1 MPTHQINSNAAE
13 SDAAGE
19 QSRVDNAVYFT
30 DQEGERMAFTDYTSR
45 GAVAV
50 ITLNNPPVNALSLGL
65 RTAIADGIERAAGDE
80 SIRAV
85 LIVGSGNAFCGGAD
99 VGEFGLPAMSASP
112 SLLDLFALIENSRK
126 PVIAAINGLALGGG
140 LELAMACHYRV
151 AAAAA
156 QLGLP
161 EVKLGILPGAGGTQ
175 RLPRLVGV
183 ERALNM
189 IVSGNPVSARDLTKS
204 ALLDSTADGDVLPAA
219 VAFAERIIAEKLPL
233 KKARDLKIDLSNA
246 EAFLDFARGA
256 VAPLA
261 KNYPAPLKCIDAI
274 EAAVLKPF
282 DEGMKTEGTLFLELL
297 NTPESKA
304 LRHAFFAMR
313 AAAKIPDVPSSTPLR
328 AIKSVAVIGAGTMG
342 GGIAMNFANAGIPV
356 TVLETTQA
364 ALDKGLATVKKN
376 YENTLKKGRLT
387 QDEFDQ
393 RIKQI
398 TGTLSY
404 DDIKTADLVIEAVFE
419 DMQVKKQVFEKLDQ
433 VAKSGAILASN
444 TSTLDLNKIA
454 DFTQRPQD
462 VIGLHFFS
470 PANVSKLLEI
480 VRGAKSAK
488 DVVATSMAVSKQIK
502 KVGVIS
508 GVCDGFIGNRM
519 MNAYFRQMELLLDTG
534 ALPQQIDK
542 AMEKFGFAMGP
553 FRVSDLA
560 GNDILWY
567 IRKRLYVEYPD
578 RVFSKAPDRICE
590 LGRFGQKTGAGWYDY
605 KPGDRAPIASELV
618 NKIVLEESAKLGIS
632 RRKVSDEEIVQRALY
647 SLINEGARILEE
659 GIALRASDIDVVYL
673 TGYGFPDFRGGPLF
687 YADTVGLPNILR
699 TMREFA
705 RGYQPDAW
713 EPAPLL
719 KQLASEGKTFASWGK
734 QS

>member
-1 MPTHQINSNAAE
+1 
-13 SDAAGE
+13 
-19 QSRVDNAVYFT
+19 
-30 DQEGERMAFTDYTSR
+30 MAFADYTSQ

-50 ITLNNPPVNALSLGL
+50 ITLKNPPVHALGVGL
-65 RTAIADGIERAAGDE
+65 RTAIADGLERATDDD

-85 LIVGSGNAFCGGAD
+85 VIAGSGNTFCGGAD

-112 SLLDLFALIENSRK
+112 SLADLIALIENSPK
-126 PVIAAINGLALGGG
+126 PVVAAINGLALGGG
-140 LELAMACHYRV
+140 LELALACHYRV
-151 AAAAA
+151 AACAAP
-156 QLGLP
+156 LGLP

-189 IVSGNPVSARDLTKS
+189 ILSGNPVSARDLAKTE
-204 ALLDSTADGDVLPAA
+204 LLDGTAEGDVLPAA
-219 VAFAERIIAEKLPL
+219 VAFAERVIAEKMPL
-233 KKARDLKIDLSNA
+233 KKARDVKVDFPTA
-246 EAFLDFARGA
+246 EAFLEFARGA
-256 VAPLA
+256 VAPLGRH
-261 KNYPAPLKCIDAI
+261 YPAPLKCIEAVA
-274 EAAVLKPF
+274 AAVHKPF
-282 DEGMKTEGTLFLELL
+282 DEGMQTERTLFIELL
-297 NTPESKA
+297 NSSESKA

-313 AAAKIPDVPSSTPLR
+313 AASKIPDVPTSTPLR
-328 AIKSVAVIGAGTMG
+328 TIRSVAVIGAGTMG

-364 ALDKGLATVKKN
+364 ALDKGLSTVKKN

-387 QDEFDQ
+387 QDEYDK
-393 RIKQI
+393 RIRLI

-404 DDIKTADLVIEAVFE
+404 EDIGSADLVIEAVFE

-433 VAKSGAILASN
+433 VAKRGAILASN

-488 DVVATSMAVSKQIK
+488 DVLATSMAVSKQIK

-519 MNAYFRQMELLLDTG
+519 MNAYFRQMELLLDVG

-542 AMEKFGFAMGP
+542 AMERFGFAMGP

-567 IRKRLYVEYPD
+567 IRKRLYIEYPD
-578 RVFSKAPDRICE
+578 RVFSKTPDRICE
-590 LGRFGQKTGAGWYDY
+590 LARFGQKTGAGWYDY
-605 KPGDRAPIASELV
+605 KPGERTANPSDVV
-618 NKIVLEESAKLGIS
+618 NQIVLEESARLGIS
-632 RRKVSDEEIVQRALY
+632 RRKVGDEEIVQRALY
-647 SLINEGARILEE
+647 SLINEGARILDE

-687 YADTVGLPNILR
+687 YADTIGLPNILR
-699 TMREFA
+699 GMREFA
-705 RGYQPDAW
+705 NGYQPDAW
-713 EPAPLL
+713 GPAPLL
-719 KQLASEGKTFASWGK
+719 ERLAAEGKSFSSWGNR
-734 QS
+734 S

>member
-1 MPTHQINSNAAE
+1 MPTPQITSNAAE
-13 SDAAGE
+13 AHASGKL
-19 QSRVDNAVYFT
+19 SRFTKAVYFAAYK
-30 DQEGERMAFTDYTSR
+30 GERMAFADYTSQ

-50 ITLNNPPVNALSLGL
+50 IVLKNPPVNALSLGL
-65 RTAIADGIERAAGDE
+65 RTAIMDCLERAAIDDA
-80 SIRAV
+80 IRAV
-85 LIVGSGNAFCGGAD
+85 VIVGSGNAFCGGAD
-99 VGEFGLPAMSASP
+99 VGEFGLPAMFASP
-112 SLLDLFALIENSRK
+112 SLADLFSLIENSSK
-126 PVIAAINGLALGGG
+126 PVIAAINGLAFGGG
-140 LELAMACHYRV
+140 LELALACHYRV
-151 AAAAA
+151 AASSA
-156 QLGLP
+156 QLGMP
-161 EVKLGILPGAGGTQ
+161 EVKLGLLPGAGGTQ

-189 IVSGNPVSARDLTKS
+189 IVSGNPVSAHDLASTE
-204 ALLDSTADGDVLPAA
+204 LLDSTADGDVLPAA
-219 VAFAERIIAEKLPL
+219 LAFAERIIAEKLPL
-233 KKARDLKIDLSNA
+233 KKARDGKIDFPNA

-256 VAPLA
+256 IAPLA
-261 KNYPAPLKCIDAI
+261 KNYPAPLKCVEAV

-282 DEGMKTEGTLFLELL
+282 DEGMKIEAALFIELL

-313 AAAKIPDVPSSTPLR
+313 AAAKIPDVPGNTPLR
-328 AIKSVAVIGAGTMG
+328 TIKSVAVIGAGTMG

-364 ALDKGLATVKKN
+364 ALDKGLGTVRKN
-376 YENTLKKGRLT
+376 YESTLKKGRLT
-387 QDEFDQ
+387 QDEFDK
-393 RIKQI
+393 RVKRI
-398 TGTLSY
+398 TGTVSY
-404 DDIKTADLVIEAVFE
+404 DDIKSADLIIEAVFE
-419 DMQVKKQVFEKLDQ
+419 DMQVKKQVFETLDK

-444 TSTLDLNKIA
+444 TSTLDVNKIA
-454 DFTQRPQD
+454 EFTRRPQD

-480 VRGAKSAK
+480 VRGGKTAK
-488 DVVATSMAVSKQIK
+488 DVVASSMAVSKQIK

-519 MNAYFRQMELLLDTG
+519 MNAYFRQMELLLDAG

-567 IRKRLYVEYPD
+567 IRKRLYIEYPD

-605 KPGDRAPIASELV
+605 KAGDRAPIPSELV

-632 RRKVSDEEIVQRALY
+632 RRKVGDEEIVQRALY

-699 TMREFA
+699 SMREFA

-719 KQLASEGKTFASWGK
+719 EKLASEGKSFANWGI